1 MSQNKKLSKE
11 ARRAKKEAREEQQAK
26 SVIKWIAG
34 SLLLLTVL
42 LIGALCLL

>member
-1 MSQNKKLSKE
+1 MSQNKQLS
-11 ARRAKKEAREEQQAK
+11 KEAREEQQAK